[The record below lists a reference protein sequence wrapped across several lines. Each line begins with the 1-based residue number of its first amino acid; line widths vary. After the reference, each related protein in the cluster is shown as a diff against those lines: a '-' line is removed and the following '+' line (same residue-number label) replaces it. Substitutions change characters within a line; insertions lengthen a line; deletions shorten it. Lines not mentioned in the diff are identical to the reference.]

1 MLKKTTLGLIVL
13 TAIPGFAAEKLDS
26 IEVEELAERPSDEV
40 ITGKTIEKTSPTDMR
55 ALFKD
60 SQSVTVGGGT
70 ASGQKLYMRG
80 VEDVNLNVQVDGARQ
95 GGYLFHHQGN
105 LFLEPE
111 LIKSVDIRPGVARA
125 DDGFGVLG
133 GSVLVK
139 TKNVFDFG
147 TPEHRHGGFVKGTY
161 YSNQNYIR
169 PTLALYSMPTDKLG
183 FLVLGTY
190 KNGADY
196 ENGDGKKVV
205 QTADKQISG
214 LIKVSGRGDNFTY
227 DIGHERVFDE
237 GIRDP
242 RQNFGHDPVDVA
254 TRQASQRDTIS
265 ANGVYSFNPK
275 YANIE
280 GNVYHSQS
288 KLRRESATPGNPDSK
303 TYATS
308 VGGAVSNSMDLKTL
322 RMKYGVDYYESWSD
336 AANGKEEEN
345 NKGVFLQNRYTVIDN
360 LNFDFGARFDQ
371 HEFTNVLKKDFTNE
385 RFSPNIRGEFCKYG
399 ACLFAGYSESL
410 RGIRP
415 VEAVLATD
423 TMIYPDGIKPE
434 TSATNEIGGTYGIKE
449 HKFKVV
455 VFRTDIKDFVTYNRT
470 TKIRD
475 NAGTLRTEGYEAS
488 YLYTNPK
495 IVNAKLAYTKVRPSF
510 DGDEI
515 LNQQMGVA
523 TSLGDTWMLTLS
535 RTWDKYRLSYGMTAK
550 VVETLDMD
558 TKKPGYQTYDLWVDW
573 LPTASNDLKLGL
585 YVSNIF
591 AENYVDHGTFVATG
605 AREPLWAPGRDIRLS
620 ASYNF

>member
-13 TAIPGFAAEKLDS
+13 TAIPSFAAEKLDS
-26 IEVEELAERPSDEV
+26 IEVEELAERPEDEV
-40 ITGKTIEKTSPTDMR
+40 ITEKTIEKTAPTDMR
-55 ALFKD
+55 GLFKD

-139 TKNVFDFG
+139 TKNVFDFA
-147 TPEHRHGGFVKGTY
+147 TSDHRHGGFVKGTY

-183 FLVLGTY
+183 FLFLGTY

-196 ENGDGKKVV
+196 KNGDGDKVV

-214 LIKVSGRGDNFTY
+214 LLKVSGRGDNFSY
-227 DIGHERVFDE
+227 DLGHERVFDE

-242 RQNFGHDPVDVA
+242 RQNFGHDPMDVA
-254 TRQASQRDTIS
+254 TRQASQRDTVS
-265 ANGVYSFNPK
+265 ANGVYSFHPK
-275 YANIE
+275 YANVE
-280 GNVYHSQS
+280 GNLYHSHS

-308 VGGAVSNSMDLKTL
+308 VGGALSNTMDFKVFRT
-322 RMKYGVDYYESWSD
+322 KYGVDYYESWSD
-336 AANGKEEEN
+336 AAKGREEEN
-345 NKGVFLQNRYTVIDN
+345 NKGIFLQNRYALLDN
-360 LNFDFGARFDQ
+360 LNFDFGGRFDQ
-371 HEFTNVLKKDFTNE
+371 HEFTNAVKKDYTNE
-385 RFSPNIRGEFCKYG
+385 RFSPNIRGEYCQYG
-399 ACLFAGYSESL
+399 VCLFAGYSESL
-410 RGIRP
+410 RGIKP
-415 VEAVLATD
+415 IEAVLAAD
-423 TMIYPDGIKPE
+423 DVIYANGIKPE
-434 TSATNEIGGTYGIKE
+434 TSETREIGATYGIKE
-449 HKFKVV
+449 HKIKAV
-455 VFRTDIKDFVTYNRT
+455 VFQTDIKDFLVYDKA
-470 TKIRD
+470 TKTRS
-475 NAGTLRTEGYEAS
+475 NGGKLRTEGYEAS
-488 YLYTNPK
+488 YLYSNPK
-495 IVNAKLAYTKVRPSF
+495 IVNARFSYTQVRPYYN
-510 DGDEI
+510 GNEI
-515 LNQQMGVA
+515 LNQQMGMA

-535 RTWDKYRLSYGMTAK
+535 RTWDRYRLNYGATAK
-550 VVETLDMD
+550 VVESLDMD
-558 TKKPGYQTYDLWVDW
+558 TKKPGYQTYDFWIDW

-591 AENYVDHGTFVATG
+591 AENYVDHGTFISTG
-605 AREPLWAPGRDIRLS
+605 TREPLWAPGRDIRLS